1 MDLFK
6 AIFENSE
13 ASSSSSSS
21 DASDGEEKHES
32 DTELKAADDGTGPAS
47 VSNTAAAAVVDTALL
62 TQQHF
67 AQQPSDDG
75 MMIVNRTGIL
85 RFL

>member
-1 MDLFK
+1 MQSSERPSMDLFK

-13 ASSSSSSS
+13 ASSSSSS

-32 DTELKAADDGTGPAS
+32 DTELKAADDGTGPDS
-47 VSNTAAAAVVDTALL
+47 VSNTAAAAVVDAALL

-75 MMIVNRTGIL
+75 MMICQL
-85 RFL
+85 